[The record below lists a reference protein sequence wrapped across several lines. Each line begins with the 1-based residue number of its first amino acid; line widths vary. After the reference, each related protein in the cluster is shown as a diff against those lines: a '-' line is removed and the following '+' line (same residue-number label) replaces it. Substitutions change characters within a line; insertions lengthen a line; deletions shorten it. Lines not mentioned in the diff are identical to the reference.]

1 MKILLTGASGQLGHA
16 LLPALAPLG
25 LVLAPSHA
33 EFDLS
38 KPQTLIAQLDAW
50 APELI
55 VNAAAYTAVDRAE
68 SEPELA
74 QAVNAEAPA
83 ILAAWAAERAVPLVH
98 YSTDYVFDGS
108 GERPWNETDA
118 PHPLN
123 VYGAS
128 KLAGEEAVLAR
139 HRQALV
145 LRTSWVFG
153 PDGNNFLKTM
163 LRLAGE
169 REKLKVVADQVGAPT
184 STLPIARGTA
194 QILPQLLA
202 SRAGWG
208 LYHLAAAGEASWHG
222 YAQELVRQALAL
234 GWPLRAT
241 PECILPLTSA
251 EWPSA
256 ARRPANSRLDCHKL
270 ECAFG
275 LALPTWQEGVAEV
288 LQQLK
293 GGSDGA

>member
-1 MKILLTGASGQLGHA
+1 MRILLTGASGQLGHA

-25 LVLAPSHA
+25 QVLAPSHA

-38 KPQTLIAQLDAW
+38 KPKSLVAQLDAW

-68 SEPELA
+68 AEPELA

-83 ILAAWAAERAVPLVH
+83 VLAAWAAEHAVPLVH

-108 GERPWNETDA
+108 GNRPWCETDT
-118 PHPLN
+118 PYPLN

-169 REKLKVVADQVGAPT
+169 RDELKVVADQIGAPT
-184 STLPIARGTA
+184 SSLLIAKVTS
-194 QILPQLLA
+194 QILPSLLA
-202 SRAGWG
+202 GRAGWG
-208 LYHLAAAGEASWHG
+208 LYHLAAAGETSWHG
-222 YAQELVRQALAL
+222 YAQELVREASAL
-234 GWPLRAT
+234 GWPLRVT
-241 PECILPLTSA
+241 PERVLPLTSA
-251 EWPSA
+251 DWPSA
-256 ARRPANSRLDCHKL
+256 ARRPTNSRLDCHKF
-270 ECAFG
+270 ESTFG
-275 LALPTWQEGVAEV
+275 LSLPTWQEGMAEV
-288 LQQLK
+288 LRQLK